1 MIGSKKLLAIVP
13 VRAGSQRVKNKNL
26 RKFARSSLLEIKLKQ
41 LKKIREIDEILVS
54 SDSDKMLRIAKK
66 FKLSIHE
73 REKYYASS
81 KATNSEFFK
90 NLAENI
96 DSDYVLYSPVTAPL
110 ISNKTIKTCINFL
123 KRKKTN
129 FKSIATVKLVKHHM
143 WLNNKPLN
151 YKVNKS
157 PSSQDLPNIMA
168 ITYGCCIIKKA
179 DMLKYKNVVTDKT
192 KFVVLDDIESTD
204 IDNEL
209 DFKIAEY
216 LFKIKKLS

>member
-1 MIGSKKLLAIVP
+1 
-13 VRAGSQRVKNKNL
+13 
-26 RKFARSSLLEIKLKQ
+26 
-41 LKKIREIDEILVS
+41 
-54 SDSDKMLRIAKK
+54 
-66 FKLSIHE
+66 
-73 REKYYASS
+73 
-81 KATNSEFFK
+81 
-90 NLAENI
+90 
-96 DSDYVLYSPVTAPL
+96 
-110 ISNKTIKTCINFL
+110 
-123 KRKKTN
+123 
-129 FKSIATVKLVKHHM
+129 M

-192 KFVVLDDIESTD
+192 KFVVLNDIESTD